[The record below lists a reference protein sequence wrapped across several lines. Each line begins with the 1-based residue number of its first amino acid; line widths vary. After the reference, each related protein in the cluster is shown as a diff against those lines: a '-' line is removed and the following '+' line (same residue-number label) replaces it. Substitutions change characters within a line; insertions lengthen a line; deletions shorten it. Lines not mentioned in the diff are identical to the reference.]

1 VTFDDSPQC
10 PRCRESFALV
20 RPLASTPHGDS
31 SHLLRDEPELRA
43 ELRERLHRA
52 RLERRKENANPM
64 ATGSDPEAPDWFD
77 PASSGDDDVLET
89 ASVVESTSGGREER
103 GIVHSDDLPPDG
115 DVRGS
120 AMTADFDD
128 DELESSDADTG
139 DTDEPQFTGE
149 IPGFS
154 DWREELRERLKRI
167 RARREQERLA
177 EASDAPDGPD
187 AHDTPDSGDV
197 GDFETAASD
206 AAAEDVDDFEAA
218 VSDAPFVGDEDGD
231 ETPHL
236 MTEDEVA
243 DLDLASAGDSEP
255 LAEVIDLGEI
265 RRDDE
270 SASAPEAYTGPEA
283 YIEPDVELSA
293 DPQPEAEVDVELY
306 TPSDDE
312 PEVELHAP
320 SEDEPEVELHASSE
334 DEPEVVLDDPSED
347 ALEVK
352 LPAGPGDDIGP
363 EHDAGAGVGEEPPGF
378 FQDPVLE
385 DPESAREEP
394 SDAVAEA
401 ESAGEEPIVE
411 AEPPDAFDWDDR
423 PVEEENEVEE
433 TAAEEDVEEPA
444 AEPELIA
451 HDLERAPD
459 SDLPPAVMPSFPRS
473 AGDSALEL
481 DFEQAAF
488 EAPASAPE
496 LDIDAAETGPDLPV
510 EWDSQEAEAPRP
522 RSSAGPLG
530 ERAAAAVCDLL
541 VLLAIG
547 AALVWA
553 AASGTGLP
561 FRQILFEAAPW
572 LAVTWAIFAIGY
584 SIFFVGSCG
593 QTIGRMVMRLR
604 VVGEDQFTVGFDRAA
619 VRLAAWVVSALP
631 AGAGLLPA
639 LRDPKRRTAHDRLSR
654 TRVVKA

>member
-1 VTFDDSPQC
+1 
-10 PRCRESFALV
+10 
-20 RPLASTPHGDS
+20 
-31 SHLLRDEPELRA
+31 LLRDEPELRT
-43 ELRERLHRA
+43 ELRDRLHRA

-64 ATGSDPEAPDWFD
+64 AAGSDPEAPDWFD
-77 PASSGDDDVLET
+77 PASSGDDDVFEA
-89 ASVVESTSGGREER
+89 ASVVESTNGGRSEER

-128 DELESSDADTG
+128 ELEGSDAATG

-177 EASDAPDGPD
+177 EASEDPD
-187 AHDTPDSGDV
+187 AGDV
-197 GDFETAASD
+197 GDLETAASD
-206 AAAEDVDDFEAA
+206 AVAEDVDDFEAA
-218 VSDAPFVGDEDGD
+218 VSDAPFAGDEDGG
-231 ETPHL
+231 EGPNL
-236 MTEDEVA
+236 ISEDEVA
-243 DLDLASAGDSEP
+243 DLELASAGDSER
-255 LAEVIDLGEI
+255 LAEVVDLGEI

-270 SASAPEAYTGPEA
+270 SAPEPEAYT
-283 YIEPDVELSA
+283 EPDVELSA
-293 DPQPEAEVDVELY
+293 DPQPEGEVEVD
-306 TPSDDE
+306 
-312 PEVELHAP
+312 LHA
-320 SEDEPEVELHASSE
+320 
-334 DEPEVVLDDPSED
+334 
-347 ALEVK
+347 
-352 LPAGPGDDIGP
+352 
-363 EHDAGAGVGEEPPGF
+363 
-378 FQDPVLE
+378 
-385 DPESAREEP
+385 
-394 SDAVAEA
+394 VADA

-411 AEPPDAFDWDDR
+411 TEPTDAFDWEDR
-423 PVEEENEVEE
+423 PVEEDREVEE
-433 TAAEEDVEEPA
+433 TAAE
-444 AEPELIA
+444 PELIA
-451 HDLERAPD
+451 DELEPEPD

-488 EAPASAPE
+488 EAPPSAPE

-572 LAVTWAIFAIGY
+572 LALTWAIFAIGY

-639 LRDPKRRTAHDRLSR
+639 LRDPKRRAAHDRLSR

>member
-1 VTFDDSPQC
+1 MRMPTLPGTGDVKCPSCGLVTFDDLPQC

-31 SHLLRDEPELRA
+31 SHLLRDEPELRT
-43 ELRERLHRA
+43 ELRDRLHRA

-64 ATGSDPEAPDWFD
+64 AAGSDPDAPDWFD
-77 PASSGDDDVLET
+77 PAGSGDDDVFEA
-89 ASVVESTSGGREER
+89 ASVVESTDGGRSEER
-103 GIVHSDDLPPDG
+103 GTVHSDDLPPDG

-128 DELESSDADTG
+128 DELEISEVATG
-139 DTDEPQFTGE
+139 DTDEPEFTGE

-177 EASDAPDGPD
+177 GASEDPD
-187 AHDTPDSGDV
+187 ATQAV
-197 GDFETAASD
+197 
-206 AAAEDVDDFEAA
+206 DFEADEIVA
-218 VSDAPFVGDEDGD
+218 EAESPMDVAADAMAGDEAGD
-231 ETPHL
+231 EVPYVIA
-236 MTEDEVA
+236 EDDVA
-243 DLDLASAGDSEP
+243 DLDLAFAGDSEP
-255 LAEVIDLGEI
+255 
-265 RRDDE
+265 
-270 SASAPEAYTGPEA
+270 EA
-283 YIEPDVELSA
+283 DVE
-293 DPQPEAEVDVELY
+293 VELQA
-306 TPSDDE
+306 PSDDDIE
-312 PEVELHAP
+312 TELHAASGDDFEAELHAASEDDIEVELQAR
-320 SEDEPEVELHASSE
+320 SADEIPLELEA
-334 DEPEVVLDDPSED
+334 EPQRFL
-347 ALEVK
+347 
-352 LPAGPGDDIGP
+352 
-363 EHDAGAGVGEEPPGF
+363 EEPPAA
-378 FQDPVLE
+378 E
-385 DPESAREEP
+385 AASESSFEEP
-394 SDAVAEA
+394 SDAAVEA
-401 ESAGEEPIVE
+401 ESAGEEPTFE
-411 AEPPDAFDWDDR
+411 AEPAEAEPADAFDWDDR
-423 PVEEENEVEE
+423 PLEEEVEE
-433 TAAEEDVEEPA
+433 PVDGLAVESGLIGGDREPEPA
-444 AEPELIA
+444 
-451 HDLERAPD
+451 D
-459 SDLPPAVMPSFPRS
+459 DLPAAVMPPLPRS
-473 AGDSALEL
+473 AGDSAPEL
-481 DFEQAAF
+481 DFEQAAY

-496 LDIDAAETGPDLPV
+496 LDIDAAETGPGLAV

-572 LAVTWAIFAIGY
+572 LALTWAIFAIGY

-604 VVGEDQFTVGFDRAA
+604 VVGEDRFTVGFDRAA

-631 AGAGLLPA
+631 LGAGLLPA
-639 LRDPKRRTAHDRLSR
+639 LRDPKRRAAHDRLSR